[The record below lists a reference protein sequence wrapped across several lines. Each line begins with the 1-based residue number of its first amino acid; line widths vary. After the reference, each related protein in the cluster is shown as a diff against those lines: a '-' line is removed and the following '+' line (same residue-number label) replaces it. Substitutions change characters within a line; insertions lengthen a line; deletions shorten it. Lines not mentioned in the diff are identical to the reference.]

1 MYFVNQTVI
10 SLNIMITE
18 MSLRSR
24 IDDLPISMVV
34 VTPMQEPKAVLQ
46 LSHGMC
52 GCKERYMPLMEYMA
66 ENGVACVASDHRGH
80 GGSIRSI
87 DDLGYMYE
95 GGYLALVDDLRLVSE
110 WAHKMYPD
118 KPLFLLGHSMGS
130 MAARIYTKFDDSGI
144 NGLIVSGSPGWDPLS
159 HLGRML
165 TWVLCTIGL
174 SHYRMQ
180 ISQRG
185 TSRRYNKK
193 FASEGEQAWICSDP
207 AERQS
212 FFNNPVCN
220 FIMTANG
227 LYNVMSMMSETY
239 RKGRWAVTN
248 SALPIM
254 FLAGDDDPVMR
265 GEKGFHH
272 AAQNICDRG
281 YTNVT
286 SVFYPGMRHEVLNE
300 IGKEDVWLEILQFMG
315 LKSDRA

>member
-1 MYFVNQTVI
+1 MNT
-10 SLNIMITE
+10 MITE

-34 VTPMQEPKAVLQ
+34 VTPKQEPKAVLQ

-66 ENGVACVASDHRGH
+66 ENGVLCVASDHRGH
-80 GGSIRSI
+80 GGSLRSI

-110 WAHKMYPD
+110 WAHRMYPD

-144 NGLIVSGSPGWDPLS
+144 NGLILSGSPGWDPLS
-159 HLGRML
+159 HVGRIL
-165 TWVLCTIGL
+165 TWMLCTIGL
-174 SHYRMQ
+174 SHHRMR
-180 ISQRG
+180 ISQRS

-193 FASEGEQAWICSDP
+193 FASEGEQAWTCSDP
-207 AERQS
+207 VVRQD
-212 FFNNPVCN
+212 FFDSPVCN

-239 RKGRWAVTN
+239 RRGRWAVTN
-248 SALPIM
+248 STLPIM
-254 FLAGDDDPVMR
+254 FLAGDDDPVVR
-265 GEKGFHH
+265 GETGLHY

-286 SVFYPGMRHEVLNE
+286 SVLYPGMRHEVLNE

-315 LKSDRA
+315 LKNDRV